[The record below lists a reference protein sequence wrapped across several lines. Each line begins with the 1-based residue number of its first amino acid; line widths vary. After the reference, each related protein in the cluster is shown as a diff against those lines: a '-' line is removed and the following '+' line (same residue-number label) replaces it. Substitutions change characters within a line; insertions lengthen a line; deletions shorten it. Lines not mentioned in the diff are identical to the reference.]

1 LSNAK
6 PTELLKRG
14 KMMGFAELNPSYH
27 YSLGGTMK
35 RLNSTLLST
44 IIRCMLPLAGLIVPQ
59 AVQGATWQAT
69 AGAQSVDM
77 GRQALAFLPNEL
89 WIHAGDSITW
99 TRAPNETHTVSFLT
113 ADQLLPAGPHSNDV
127 ITPDGSPFDGSS
139 YVNSGQL
146 KLGQTYTVKFP
157 TAGNFKLVCLVHL
170 YMNGTVHVLEPSARL
185 PHDQA
190 FYDREATDQGSQLLS
205 EIDQRDDKDHRDDKK
220 ASRGVI
226 AGTGEIVATGGGFQ
240 SAALFRFFPETTKVH
255 VGQTVEWT
263 NIDPAATPHTITFG
277 VEPANLRF
285 AFPIVSSGVG
295 VNQSLD
301 SDGAVHATVGSPTD
315 NVHSGYL
322 FALPADRFTS
332 GNADLL
338 PTNPP
343 VLSQFPLP
351 VVVNDV
357 NPRFR
362 VTFTHAGTFNYYCAL
377 HEGLGM
383 LGQVIVVP

>member
-1 LSNAK
+1 VPAPYYTGDN
-6 PTELLKRG
+6 
-14 KMMGFAELNPSYH
+14 
-27 YSLGGTMK
+27 SLGGKMK

-226 AGTGEIVATGGGFQ
+226 AGTEEIVATGGGFQ
-240 SAALFRFFPETTKVH
+240 SVALFRFS
-255 VGQTVEWT
+255 
-263 NIDPAATPHTITFG
+263 
-277 VEPANLRF
+277 LRRQRSML
-285 AFPIVSSGVG
+285 AKPSSGRISIRR
-295 VNQSLD
+295 QRLTPSLW
-301 SDGAVHATVGSPTD
+301 
-315 NVHSGYL
+315 
-322 FALPADRFTS
+322 ALSLRTS
-332 GNADLL
+332 VLL
-338 PTNPP
+338 S
-343 VLSQFPLP
+343 LSSARAS
-351 VVVNDV
+351 V
-357 NPRFR
+357 
-362 VTFTHAGTFNYYCAL
+362 
-377 HEGLGM
+377 
-383 LGQVIVVP
+383 